1 MVNKDSQDQDHVN
14 FFYEVVYE
22 GPDTPND
29 DIHINAHPHNEGS
42 NSSNPVSPIID
53 MFEDDLGHPLGS
65 NGSTN
70 ENDWA
75 VTSEDNTATS
85 EGDVIDVI
93 DTEPI
98 PNMVNQPLRR
108 SKRS

>member
-1 MVNKDSQDQDHVN
+1 MEPLRGLSPLCLTLMSIIV
-14 FFYEVVYE
+14 E
-22 GPDTPND
+22 

-42 NSSNPVSPIID
+42 NSSNPVSPTID
-53 MFEDDLGHPLGS
+53 MFEDDLRHPLGS

-70 ENDWA
+70 ENERA
-75 VTSEDNTATS
+75 ATSKDNIATS
-85 EGDVIDVI
+85 EGDVVDVI
-93 DTEPI
+93 DTKPI